1 VESITYDWLTHRLK
15 GTQRYTGEVIER
27 EYDLVVVATGYRPV
41 IPSWINQLP
50 VVWEVEGEW
59 AVRDTYEV
67 IMSESLGGKLFTH
80 TNIEHSHGPAATNL
94 GMAVYRNAVILN
106 DMAGETVY
114 PIRHQKPFTTF

>member
-1 VESITYDWLTHRLK
+1 M
-15 GTQRYTGEVIER
+15 IER

-41 IPSWINQLP
+41 VPSWVNQLP
-50 VVWEVEGEW
+50 VVWEAEGEW
-59 AVRDTYEV
+59 AVRDTNEV
-67 IMSESLGGKLFTH
+67 IMRESLGGKLITH

-106 DMAGETVY
+106 DMAEETIY